1 VTISPHHAGIHGGP
15 VLIALSDVK
24 ILVLTILRGV
34 RDYDPYIGCRSDA
47 TGKFGFTSYQKCSST
62 IRMLAYGVAG
72 NLFDEY
78 LRMSE
83 TTCL

>member
-1 VTISPHHAGIHGGP
+1 MP
-15 VLIALSDVK
+15 VFTEALFRWRYRMSRY
-24 ILVLTILRGV
+24 LFLTILRGV
-34 RDYDPYIGCRSDA
+34 RDYDPYIGCKSDA
-47 TGKFGFTSYQKCSST
+47 TSKLGFTSYQKCSST